1 MADCEYFDEEIE
13 VCLTKMR
20 DCVAQAKKKKIDAAT
35 MSGLQA
41 RFADLADSRFKSL
54 ARSLKDEVYKLANA
68 DEKKEWRKKL
78 KAYKTR
84 KTDMAQTMQMLQQVK
99 TKEELGI
106 GGAASGASKK
116 VTDDEVLSEAQK
128 ISNANVSK
136 MKELVN
142 VVGETDQI
150 AKAAL
155 ETLHDQTEQIE
166 RINQDVHGFRG
177 TVARSNKLI
186 GIYRR
191 RIMTDRLIWI
201 FLFIIIAAI
210 VGLVIWSLVD
220 PEGSKDYVSVPEEAK
235 PPTPEE
241 IEKEFNGDRRLR
253 GYYYRYGNNN

>member
-1 MADCEYFDEEIE
+1 MSRRRRRGRPVERNIADI
-13 VCLTKMR
+13 V
-20 DCVAQAKKKKIDAAT
+20 
-35 MSGLQA
+35 
-41 RFADLADSRFKSL
+41 DLA
-54 ARSLKDEVYKLANA
+54 
-68 DEKKEWRKKL
+68 
-78 KAYKTR
+78 
-84 KTDMAQTMQMLQQVK
+84 
-99 TKEELGI
+99 
-106 GGAASGASKK
+106 
-116 VTDDEVLSEAQK
+116 
-128 ISNANVSK
+128 SNARG
-136 MKELVN
+136 
-142 VVGETDQI
+142 VGHVDGKAVFVADTLPGERALYRPTRQKRDYEE
-150 AKAAL
+150 AAL

-253 GYYYRYGNNN
+253 GYYYRYGNNNGRKKLTSSTYF